1 MANMQ
6 KKKISKPKEK
16 ENKIKGKQMKE
27 NNFPNN
33 KIRLAVSYG
42 IRESVW
48 KESKAKNMTLNH
60 LMTLI

>member
-1 MANMQ
+1 
-6 KKKISKPKEK
+6 
-16 ENKIKGKQMKE
+16 MKE

-60 LMTLI
+60 LMTLIWFNALITRLLWKPYTQYELTI